1 MTQTHWISANMIL
14 NLFPSPKQKFDNYE
28 REYNFKL
35 NFWGI
40 SLESKYFL
48 KMNVRVETYIP
59 LANLS
64 VMYTFALTKG
74 QANLM

>member
-1 MTQTHWISANMIL
+1 MTQTHWIPANIIL
-14 NLFPSPKQKFDNYE
+14 NFFPSPKKKFDTYE
-28 REYNFKL
+28 KEYNFKL

-40 SLESKYFL
+40 SLESKCFL

-64 VMYTFALTKG
+64 VMHTFALTKG
-74 QANLM
+74 QADLM